1 LHPQVGIVEYQDFK
15 QISIADLPGLLPD
28 LSRGFGTKYLHHLEK
43 CKMIILVIDLAMT
56 NESAPLE
63 QYRRMKSA
71 LNFFNKK
78 LLEDKRLLVVGNK
91 IDAENAQ
98 ENLAELKKEIE
109 EVLVPVSTKQ
119 KINLTKFM
127 RILRDTYEKDA
138 HK

>member
-1 LHPQVGIVEYQDFK
+1 
-15 QISIADLPGLLPD
+15 
-28 LSRGFGTKYLHHLEK
+28 
-43 CKMIILVIDLAMT
+43 MIILVIDLAMT

-71 LNFFNKK
+71 LIFFNKK

-98 ENLAELKKEIE
+98 ANLAELKKEIE